1 MPRTVKDH
9 DERYAEFLGV
19 AQQLFFTQGYERT
32 TVQEIID
39 TVGVAKGTF
48 YHYFDSKQAI
58 LEALVAELSAQTLAL
73 FEAIVADETLNAIQK
88 WAHWVQVYGDW
99 KIQRK
104 AELLAII
111 RVMQADENVLLSY
124 KLRKR
129 TSQMAVPTL
138 TRIVSQGIE
147 EGVFETVYVEEAAE
161 IAYAIS
167 RIVSDSVAG
176 ILLNPDTFDYPGAL
190 ARRKIAAGQAAIE
203 RVLGAAPGSLPLAD
217 EQMIATWFED

>member
-1 MPRTVKDH
+1 MPRTVKTY
-9 DERYAEFLGV
+9 DERYAEFLDV
-19 AQQLFFTQGYERT
+19 AQQLFFSQGYERT

-73 FEAIVADETLNAIQK
+73 FEAIVADETLDAIQK
-88 WAHWVQVYGDW
+88 WARWVQVYGDW

-104 AELLAII
+104 AELLAIV
-111 RVMQADENVLLSY
+111 RVMQADENVLLSH
-124 KLRKR
+124 KLRKQ
-129 TSQMAVPTL
+129 TVQMAVPTL
-138 TRIVSQGIE
+138 TRIISQGIE
-147 EGVFETVYVEEAAE
+147 EGVFETAYVEEAAE
-161 IAYAIS
+161 IAYAVS
-167 RIVSDSVAG
+167 RIVSDSIAD
-176 ILLNPDTFDYPGAL
+176 ILLNPDTYEHPEAL

-217 EQMIATWFED
+217 EKALAAWFEN